1 MGFMSKQMGTWSV
14 VLPFWS
20 ENGLWPAV
28 ISNSVVLS
36 VNLGRELRGRRIKV
50 CVCGGG
56 GGGI

>member
-28 ISNSVVLS
+28 ISSSAALTVPKLD
-36 VNLGRELRGRRIKV
+36 EKV
-50 CVCGGG
+50 KDQLTRKGVRTR
-56 GGGI
+56 